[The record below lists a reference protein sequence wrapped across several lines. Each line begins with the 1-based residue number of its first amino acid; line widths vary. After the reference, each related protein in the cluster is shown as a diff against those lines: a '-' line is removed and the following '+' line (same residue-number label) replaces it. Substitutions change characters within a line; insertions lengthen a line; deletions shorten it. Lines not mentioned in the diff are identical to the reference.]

1 MSSKS
6 QAKVPRKKVIE
17 EYKLGRSTPGYHV
30 YYNKETDQY
39 IVKSD
44 TQAKLESTTLPKG
57 TNQSKPSTNQ
67 ESNKPPT
74 PSKSEKNPG
83 NAPHERPRL
92 KQIL

>member
-1 MSSKS
+1 MTS
-6 QAKVPRKKVIE
+6 KVPRKKVIE

-39 IVKSD
+39 IVKSEF
-44 TQAKLESTTLPKG
+44 TSKARVNSVAEN
-57 TNQSKPSTNQ
+57 TNQSKPITNQ
-67 ESNKPPT
+67 NSNKLPNH
-74 PSKSEKNPG
+74 SKSEKNPG

>member
-1 MSSKS
+1 MSL
-6 QAKVPRKKVIE
+6 KVPRKKVIE

-39 IVKSD
+39 IVKSEFK
-44 TQAKLESTTLPKG
+44 Q

-67 ESNKPPT
+67 ESNKLPT
-74 PSKSEKNPG
+74 PSKSEKPPSS
-83 NAPHERPRL
+83 APHERPRL